1 MSYLSKEKKILM
13 MKKNILYVS
22 KANKKNALLKE
33 NNNKFIR
40 E

>member
-1 MSYLSKEKKILM
+1 MQVKKKVLM